1 MNHLTLSLLF
11 ICASSLLLGQNQ
23 RPLIHN
29 LMLDQSSPDRLEL
42 RFTLED
48 PDNAQVQVSL
58 LVSEKDKN
66 TFADIS
72 SQADGDVGLVTV
84 SPEEKIIH
92 WDYGNFVNENG
103 SYTIKIVADDGE
115 SIDIQSL
122 VDRVDSNRMR
132 RDLEKIV
139 GIRHR
144 TANPSHL
151 TFTKNFIRDSFL
163 HYGLETKTLS
173 FYFNNNYNG
182 ENIEGKISASSAS
195 DTVFI
200 IDGHFDGV
208 ADSPGADDNGSAVVG
223 MLEAMRILSE
233 YEFNHTVKFIGF
245 DLEEA
250 GLIGSNHYV
259 NVDGIADDEHIGGV
273 LNFEM
278 IGYYDNSPN
287 SQTLPAGFNIL
298 YPQVAQQI
306 SNDQFRGNFITNVG
320 IQSHPALNVAFEA
333 AAAAYVPELKV
344 ISILAPTQW
353 LSLTP
358 DLGRSDH
365 APFWQAGHPA
375 LMLTD
380 GSNFRN
386 PYYHTPN
393 DTVGTLNFTFMSRVV
408 QASLATIA
416 RLAGIKHSSS
426 VTSDVQLTTS
436 SRKFFDCDPIV
447 YPNPSTDFLH
457 VDLADCLTAN
467 ARIRIL
473 NMSGISLLEKN
484 LSPGQ
489 SLNIPIADWPTGNY
503 LLWIEDGSRSFQTK
517 LIVER

>member
-1 MNHLTLSLLF
+1 
-11 ICASSLLLGQNQ
+11 
-23 RPLIHN
+23 
-29 LMLDQSSPDRLEL
+29 
-42 RFTLED
+42 
-48 PDNAQVQVSL
+48 
-58 LVSEKDKN
+58 
-66 TFADIS
+66 
-72 SQADGDVGLVTV
+72 
-84 SPEEKIIH
+84 
-92 WDYGNFVNENG
+92 
-103 SYTIKIVADDGE
+103 
-115 SIDIQSL
+115 
-122 VDRVDSNRMR
+122 
-132 RDLEKIV
+132 
-139 GIRHR
+139 
-144 TANPSHL
+144 
-151 TFTKNFIRDSFL
+151 
-163 HYGLETKTLS
+163 
-173 FYFNNNYNG
+173 
-182 ENIEGKISASSAS
+182 
-195 DTVFI
+195 
-200 IDGHFDGV
+200 
-208 ADSPGADDNGSAVVG
+208 
-223 MLEAMRILSE
+223 
-233 YEFNHTVKFIGF
+233 
-245 DLEEA
+245 
-250 GLIGSNHYV
+250 
-259 NVDGIADDEHIGGV
+259 
-273 LNFEM
+273 
-278 IGYYDNSPN
+278 
-287 SQTLPAGFNIL
+287 
-298 YPQVAQQI
+298 
-306 SNDQFRGNFITNVG
+306 GNFITNVG

-426 VTSDVQLTTS
+426 VTSEVQLTTS
-436 SRKFFDCDPIV
+436 SRKYFDCDPIV
-447 YPNPSTDFLH
+447 YPNPSTDFLY